1 MKLSDYLAKY
11 FEQKNVK
18 HIFGVTGGGAMHL
31 NDSFG
36 KSKKIKFVM
45 HHHEQAATMAAEAY
59 SRLKKSVGVVSV
71 TTGPGGT
78 NSITGVA
85 GAWLDSIPLIIIS
98 GQVAKKYMINKSRT
112 RQIGVQEINIID
124 IVKPITKNALTLKD
138 PNKIKYELDKAF
150 YLANHGRPGPVWIDV
165 PLDIQNKKI
174 DIKDLKK
181 YRFTPKILK
190 EKKINEKIFKR
201 IIYFLNKSKRPVL
214 VAGNG
219 IHTSSSEII
228 FKKIVKYLKIPV
240 LTSWNAKDLLEN
252 KDDKFIGSFGLFGD
266 RASNFAVQNS
276 DCLFVIGSRLSQ
288 PQTGYHLNKF
298 STKSKMIFVD
308 QDKNEIKKF
317 GKKIYLPINHDI
329 NIFFNKFYQFL
340 YKKKI
345 KLNDKNYWSKQ
356 CLYWKKK
363 YPVFL
368 SKYKKTKKINSFF
381 FIDVLSKI
389 LGKNLTIVTDMGT
402 SFTCTMQS
410 FKCKKNQ
417 RLFTS
422 SGLASMGYG
431 IPGSIGASFANN
443 KKNKIICISGDG
455 GAMFN
460 IQELQ
465 TIVHHQL
472 PIKIFILNNEGY
484 LTMKL
489 MQKKNF
495 KYYVGSNRESGISCP
510 NFVKLAKSFGLKSM
524 LLNNG
529 KKIESKIRKFLL
541 SNKPGLCQIDMPS
554 EQELIPRVQT
564 KVSKKGQFLPTDLE
578 DMYPYL
584 DRKEYFQNI
593 LFDKE

>member
-1 MKLSDYLAKY
+1 MKLSDYLVKY
-11 FEQKNVK
+11 FEQKNIQ

-31 NDSFG
+31 NNSFG
-36 KSKKIKFVM
+36 NSKKISFIM

-59 SRLKKSVGVVSV
+59 SRLKKSSGVVSV

-78 NSITGVA
+78 NAITGVA

-98 GQVAKKYMINKSRT
+98 GQVAKKDMINQSQT

-124 IVKPITKNALTLKD
+124 IVKPITKNAITLKD

-150 YLANHGRPGPVWIDV
+150 YLANHRRPGPVWIDI
-165 PLDIQNKKI
+165 PLDIQNKEI
-174 DIKDLKK
+174 EIKDLKK
-181 YRFTPKILK
+181 HKFYPKILK
-190 EKKINEKIFKR
+190 EKKIEEKVFKK
-201 IIYFLNKSKRPVL
+201 IMNFLNKSKRPVL
-214 VAGNG
+214 IAGNG
-219 IHTSSSEII
+219 IHTSSSEKL
-228 FKKIVKYLKIPV
+228 FKKVLRYLKMPV
-240 LTSWNAKDLLEN
+240 LTSWNAKDLFEN

-266 RASNFAVQNS
+266 RASNFAIQNS

-288 PQTGYHLNKF
+288 PQTGYNLNKF

-308 QDKNEIKKF
+308 QDQNEIKKF
-317 GKKIYLPINHDI
+317 GKKIYLSLNYDI
-329 NIFFNKFYQFL
+329 NLFLNKFYEFL
-340 YKKKI
+340 SRKKI
-345 KLNDKNYWSKQ
+345 KLIDKDNWLNQ
-356 CLYWKKK
+356 CLDWKKK

-368 SKYKKTKKINSFF
+368 SKYRKTKKINSFF
-381 FIDVLSKI
+381 FIEILSKI
-389 LGKNLTIVTDMGT
+389 LKKDSIIVTDMGT

-431 IPGSIGASFANN
+431 IPGSIGASFAEN

-455 GAMFN
+455 GGMFN

-510 NFVKLAKSFGLKSM
+510 NFVKLATSFGIKSI
-524 LLNNG
+524 LLNDS
-529 KKIESKIRKFLL
+529 KKIESKMMKFLS

-564 KVSKKGQFLPTDLE
+564 KVNKQGEFLPTDME

-584 DRKEYFQNI
+584 DRKEYSQNI
-593 LFDKE
+593 LFKKV

>member
-98 GQVAKKYMINKSRT
+98 GQVAKKDMINKSRT

-190 EKKINEKIFKR
+190 ENKINEKIFKR

-288 PQTGYHLNKF
+288 PQTGYH
-298 STKSKMIFVD
+298 
-308 QDKNEIKKF
+308 
-317 GKKIYLPINHDI
+317 
-329 NIFFNKFYQFL
+329 
-340 YKKKI
+340 
-345 KLNDKNYWSKQ
+345 
-356 CLYWKKK
+356 
-363 YPVFL
+363 
-368 SKYKKTKKINSFF
+368 
-381 FIDVLSKI
+381 
-389 LGKNLTIVTDMGT
+389 
-402 SFTCTMQS
+402 
-410 FKCKKNQ
+410 
-417 RLFTS
+417 
-422 SGLASMGYG
+422 
-431 IPGSIGASFANN
+431 
-443 KKNKIICISGDG
+443 
-455 GAMFN
+455 
-460 IQELQ
+460 
-465 TIVHHQL
+465 
-472 PIKIFILNNEGY
+472 
-484 LTMKL
+484 
-489 MQKKNF
+489 
-495 KYYVGSNRESGISCP
+495 
-510 NFVKLAKSFGLKSM
+510 
-524 LLNNG
+524 
-529 KKIESKIRKFLL
+529 
-541 SNKPGLCQIDMPS
+541 
-554 EQELIPRVQT
+554 
-564 KVSKKGQFLPTDLE
+564 
-578 DMYPYL
+578 
-584 DRKEYFQNI
+584 
-593 LFDKE
+593 